1 MWQRLERKISFL
13 CLFVYFFLPSPFFVF
28 FILPFLL
35 SAFFSIRIIVSAF
48 SHPHLPSAAIWSAFY
63 RHPLKTRHI
72 YFIYPLPCRLKLGK
86 SSEIGCV
93 NLFRLSWHFIW
104 EKPVFLESI
113 FIAKQELPVITR
125 TSFVYKTSRPVRT
138 SLLISALNN
147 EFCFF
152 SGKLFYKNNIKLFSC
167 ICIAWYKHSRGYQA
181 MQTRKTFS
189 IA

>member
-1 MWQRLERKISFL
+1 MWQLLERKISFL

-35 SAFFSIRIIVSAF
+35 SAFFSILIIVSAF

-72 YFIYPLPCRLKLGK
+72 YFIYPFPRRLKLGK

-152 SGKLFYKNNIKLFSC
+152 LGKVIL
-167 ICIAWYKHSRGYQA
+167 
-181 MQTRKTFS
+181 
-189 IA
+189 